1 MRISYRTLI
10 SLLATVRFAFE
21 KKREF
26 KFLCAILN
34 DIKNQAIVCLSAALN
49 AMLTTLNDIKRSALN
64 AALIKDATIKD
75 GNSERRAS
83 KRNARSLLGGAR

>member
-1 MRISYRTLI
+1 M
-10 SLLATVRFAFE
+10 
-21 KKREF
+21 
-26 KFLCAILN
+26 
-34 DIKNQAIVCLSAALN
+34 CLSAALN